1 MYRNWSQLKASSHEP
16 GCRPDSAR
24 FPRFRLVFFDVFT
37 WKGGLAR
44 FPKISVIKR
53 AGNFAI
59 WTLSLVAGVKAGWIL
74 AVRMA
79 SSCIACYIFHVI
91 RWERLAHQLGFPFSK
106 SSCFN
111 FRTFHV
117 PNGTVVWGRGGESP
131 HGLGGG
137 DVWHF
142 RFLHISDNAPYLA
155 PKILHNLCF
164 SFLLGITA
172 VPREIENNAPNQKN
186 AASIRG
192 DATATIPWIP
202 EVFRDRG
209 DHFKVV
215 GLKNLAN
222 ARNIKFSVLPFIWHL
237 RAILFTSS
245 TNII

>member
-1 MYRNWSQLKASSHEP
+1 MYRNWSQLRASSHEP

-111 FRTFHV
+111 FRTLHV

-155 PKILHNLCF
+155 PKILHNSFVFHF
-164 SFLLGITA
+164 SWVLQPSEEKLRTMHLIKRMRRLFEATRLQQYPGYQRFSGTA
-172 VPREIENNAPNQKN
+172 E
-186 AASIRG
+186 
-192 DATATIPWIP
+192 TI
-202 EVFRDRG
+202 
-209 DHFKVV
+209 
-215 GLKNLAN
+215 LK
-222 ARNIKFSVLPFIWHL
+222 W
-237 RAILFTSS
+237 
-245 TNII
+245 